1 MAIEEGGLPTV
12 AVHTDVFARLA
23 RSVAQVNGMPTTR
36 QAFVPQPVVG
46 RSPAELRAYIEGDD
60 PVNGRPFMQEVIEG
74 LTKPLGG
81 DDLKGVSFDRSTP
94 RVLEP
99 DTEEN
104 LHRLFLDNNW
114 TDFLPVVLPTE
125 ERVEAMLAGTSH
137 DRDEIVGRLR
147 PTAYREFWE
156 YTVEKVA
163 VNAVMA
169 GARPEYLPVIL
180 AMAASGIT
188 ARSSSTTSFAT
199 IALVNGPI
207 RNEIGMNSGSA
218 RWGLTTTRTRRSA
231 ALTDCCRRTSRAA
244 PSPARRTWAR
254 RATPTPTP
262 QRIAEN
268 EEQSPWEPFHVGH
281 GFEADASTVSLFF
294 GGWYT
299 MFGNGPR
306 DTWQE
311 KFRRSLTAADPFSS
325 PRSGVGPIL
334 VLDPLSARGFVE
346 RGYDTKQ
353 KLVDWLAENSLLPAR
368 EYWDNM
374 WMQTIVRPLA
384 VAGVEP
390 YASKLQAGPDDLVQ
404 MWQPEDVSVV
414 VIGGGTQPTW
424 KMVGGSLRGN
434 IVSVDD
440 WR

>member
-1 MAIEEGGLPTV
+1 MAIEEGGVPTV

-74 LTKPLGG
+74 LTKPLDG

-104 LHRLFLDNNW
+104 LHRLFLESNW
-114 TDFLPVVLPTE
+114 TDFLPIVLPTE
-125 ERVEAMLAGTSH
+125 ERVEAMLAGTS
-137 DRDEIVGRLR
+137 RGPDEVVGRLR

-207 RNEIGMNSGSA
+207 RNEIGMNSGIGA
-218 RWGLTTTRTRRSA
+218 MGPYNHANATIGRAYGLLSQNLQGGSVPGRDVHGLA
-231 ALTDCCRRTSRAA
+231 GQ
-244 PSPARRTWAR
+244 P
-254 RATPTPTP
+254 ATPTPRRLRRERGGRARGSRSTS
-262 QRIAEN
+262 Q
-268 EEQSPWEPFHVGH
+268 H
-281 GFEADASTVSLFF
+281 GFESGASTVSLFL

-299 MFGNGPR
+299 IFGNGPR
-306 DTWQE
+306 DTWE
-311 KFRRSLTAADPFSS
+311 ERFRRSLTAATRSRAAHRSS
-325 PRSGVGPIL
+325 GRSSCSTRSSRAGSS
-334 VLDPLSARGFVE
+334 SA
-346 RGYDTKQ
+346 
-353 KLVDWLAENSLLPAR
+353 
-368 EYWDNM
+368 
-374 WMQTIVRPLA
+374 
-384 VAGVEP
+384 
-390 YASKLQAGPDDLVQ
+390 ASTR
-404 MWQPEDVSVV
+404 SR
-414 VIGGGTQPTW
+414 
-424 KMVGGSLRGN
+424 S
-434 IVSVDD
+434 
-440 WR
+440 